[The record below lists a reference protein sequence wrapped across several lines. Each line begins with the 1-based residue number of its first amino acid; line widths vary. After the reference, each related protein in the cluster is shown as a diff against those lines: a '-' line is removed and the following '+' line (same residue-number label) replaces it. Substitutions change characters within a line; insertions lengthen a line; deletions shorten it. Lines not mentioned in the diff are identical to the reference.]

1 MSGAKVTY
9 TVADQTIND
18 DFYKVQ
24 IDAEHPQ
31 FYTAADPHEFTQ
43 LKDSGTG
50 FIVSEDNGNTWNYVK
65 GSNLT
70 TSNKD
75 LMIQKGY
82 VEITYTQSGE
92 SNGYKW
98 TIEDG
103 TGYAKANN
111 KLTVN
116 YTVTGLVNGDS
127 MTVTFDNSLG
137 TDSFT
142 AIGSTMNRPMTFN
155 VGTTNITVTISD
167 ISK

>member
-1 MSGAKVTY
+1 M
-9 TVADQTIND
+9 
-18 DFYKVQ
+18 
-24 IDAEHPQ
+24 
-31 FYTAADPHEFTQ
+31 
-43 LKDSGTG
+43 
-50 FIVSEDNGNTWNYVK
+50 K
-65 GSNLT
+65 GSNLI

-75 LMIQKGY
+75 LMIQKGF